1 MLPQEHRHVY
11 IRMSED
17 YLMKTTSTLD
27 DVELFAIVVAAG
39 NFSEAGRRVG
49 LTASSVARRI
59 SDLEEALGA
68 VLLTRTTRRM
78 GLTEAGSMFYARAAR
93 ITLELVEA
101 KAEVAG
107 LDAEPRGKLRVN
119 ASNSFGSRH
128 VASVLGDLVIRYPQ
142 LSIDLNLDDAC
153 VDLVETRTHV
163 AIRLGRLPDSSLV
176 ATKLAPQRRVV
187 VGSPAYFARRP
198 IPQVPDDLA
207 DQDCLVIQNCPA
219 RSWHFID
226 PKEGGA
232 RLYPVNGRV
241 TANSGESLIAATLAG
256 AGLAHL
262 PSWLVYE
269 HVKEGSVIPV
279 LQPFYAGE
287 ETHGGIYAVRPAS
300 GAASGKVKAFVQLL
314 RERFGQPPFWDLI
327 YENGPRPATATAGL
341 RLVT

>member
-1 MLPQEHRHVY
+1 
-11 IRMSED
+11 
-17 YLMKTTSTLD
+17 MKTTSTLD
-27 DVELFAIVVAAG
+27 DVELFTIVVAAG

-59 SDLEEALGA
+59 SDLEVELGT

-78 GLTEAGSMFYARAAR
+78 GLTEAGSIFYARASR
-93 ITLELVEA
+93 ITTELVEA

-107 LDAEPRGKLRVN
+107 LDAQPRGKLRVSL
-119 ASNSFGSRH
+119 SNSFGSRH
-128 VASVLGDLVIRYPQ
+128 VASVLGDVTVRYPE
-142 LSIDLNLDDAC
+142 LSIELNPDDAY

-187 VGSPAYFARRP
+187 VGSPAYFARQA
-198 IPQVPDDLA
+198 IPQIPDDLT
-207 DQDCLVIQNCPA
+207 DHDCLVTRNCRA

-226 PKEGGA
+226 PNEGIP

-241 TANSGESLIAATLAG
+241 TANAEESLIAAALAG

-262 PSWLVYE
+262 PTWQVYE
-269 HVKEGSVIPV
+269 HVRSGSLIPV
-279 LQPFYAGE
+279 LQSFDAGE
-287 ETHGGIYAVRPAS
+287 ETHGGIFAVRPAS
-300 GAASGKVKAFVQLL
+300 GAAPAKVKVFVQLL
-314 RERFGQPPFWDLI
+314 RERFGQPPFWDLVC
-327 YENGPRPATATAGL
+327 ENGSCTTASAGL

>member
-1 MLPQEHRHVY
+1 MLENP
-11 IRMSED
+11 
-17 YLMKTTSTLD
+17 LMKATSTLD
-27 DVELFAIVVAAG
+27 DVELFTIVVAAG

-59 SDLEEALGA
+59 GDLEAELGT

-78 GLTEAGSMFYARAAR
+78 GLTEAGSMFYERAAR
-93 ITLELVEA
+93 ITSELIEA

-119 ASNSFGSRH
+119 ASNSFGIRH
-128 VASVLGDLVIRYPQ
+128 VAAVLGDLVIRYPE

-153 VDLVETRTHV
+153 VDLVETGTHV
-163 AIRLGRLPDSSLV
+163 AIRSGRLPDSSLV
-176 ATKLAPQRRVV
+176 ATKLAPQRRIA
-187 VGSPAYFARRP
+187 VGSPAYFARRA
-198 IPQVPDDLA
+198 IPQFPDDLA
-207 DQDCLVIQNCPA
+207 GHDCLLVRNCKG

-226 PKEGGA
+226 PGEGGP

-241 TANSGESLIAATLAG
+241 TTNTGESLIAAVLAG
-256 AGLAHL
+256 AGIAHL

-269 HVKEGSVIPV
+269 HVRSGSLIPV

-287 ETHGGIYAVRPAS
+287 ETYGGIYAVRPAS
-300 GAASGKVKAFVQLL
+300 AAVPAKVKVFVKLL
-314 RERFGQPPFWDLI
+314 RERFGQPPYWDLI
-327 YENGPRPATATAGL
+327 YESGAPPAATAGL